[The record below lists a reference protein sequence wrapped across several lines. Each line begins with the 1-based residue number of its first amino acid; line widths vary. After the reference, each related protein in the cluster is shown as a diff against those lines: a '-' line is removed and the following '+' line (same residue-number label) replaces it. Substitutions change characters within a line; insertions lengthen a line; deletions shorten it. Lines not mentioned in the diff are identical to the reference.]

1 MSGID
6 ARSGQPM
13 TRRLYHEDAYLRRF
27 EAEVTAVTAWKGRPA
42 VILDRTAFY
51 PEAGGQLGDRG
62 TLGGVAVVDTQET
75 DDGIV
80 HVVDLGHGPSAGLG
94 AGLGPDLGADPGAGL
109 GPGGPLP
116 AAGAVV
122 TGELDWARRRQH
134 MAQHT
139 AQHLL
144 SGALLDR
151 AAAPTASARLG
162 ERALTIDAAR
172 DRIPDAELAAAE
184 DLANDL
190 IDDDLEIR
198 AWFPPAGE
206 LAGLRLRRDP
216 KVDADVRVVAIG
228 EFDLSPC
235 GGTHCARTSQLG
247 AIRIV
252 SAERY
257 KGMTRV
263 TFTAARRGRAE
274 LFSRDQVLRGLATQF
289 SCGPAEVPQA
299 IDKLRRDAE
308 AWGAE
313 LTALRGRL
321 AGMLARELLA
331 GPATAGPTAGP
342 AGPIVA
348 SLPGDAELLR
358 GVGAKLIAAG
368 RDAVLCAPDADGS
381 TIVLLRAPGSALDCG
396 ALWKRLAAEVGG
408 RGGGRADRA
417 EGRLARPIDDW
428 PALVDRRSP

>member
-1 MSGID
+1 
-6 ARSGQPM
+6 M

-27 EAEVTAVTAWKGRPA
+27 EGEVLAVTAWKGRPA

-62 TLGGVAVVDTQET
+62 TLGGAAVVDTQE
-75 DDGIV
+75 DG
-80 HVVDLGHGPSAGLG
+80 G
-94 AGLGPDLGADPGAGL
+94 AILHIMEGEP
-109 GPGGPLP
+109 P

-122 TGELDWARRRQH
+122 AGELDWARRRQH

-162 ERALTIDAAR
+162 ETALTIDAAR
-172 DRIPDAELAAAE
+172 DRIPEAELAAAE

-190 IDDDLEIR
+190 IDDDLAIR
-198 AWFPPAGE
+198 AWFPSAEE
-206 LAGLRLRRDP
+206 LAALKLRRDP
-216 KVDADVRVVAIG
+216 KVDANVRVVAIG

-247 AIRIV
+247 AIRIA

-274 LFSRDQVLRGLATQF
+274 LFSRDGVLRGLAAQF

-299 IDKLRRDAE
+299 IEKLRRDAE
-308 AWGAE
+308 AAGAE

-321 AGMLARELLA
+321 AGMLAHQLLTGGVAVA
-331 GPATAGPTAGP
+331 GTATGGAVAGTATSA
-342 AGPIVA
+342 AGAGAIVA

-358 GVGAKLIAAG
+358 GVGAKLVAAG
-368 RDAVLCAPDADGS
+368 RDAVLCAPDADGC
-381 TIVLLRAPGSALDCG
+381 TVVLFRAPGSTLDCG
-396 ALWKRLAAEVGG
+396 ALWKRLSAEMGG
-408 RGGGRADRA
+408 RGGGRSDRA
-417 EGRLARPIDDW
+417 EGRLARSIEDW
-428 PALVDRRSP
+428 PALVERLA

>member
-1 MSGID
+1 
-6 ARSGQPM
+6 M

-27 EAEVTAVTAWKGRPA
+27 EGEVLAVTAWQGKPA

-62 TLGGVAVVDTQET
+62 RLGDAAVVDTQEEN
-75 DDGIV
+75 GAIL
-80 HVVDLGHGPSAGLG
+80 HVLEGEP
-94 AGLGPDLGADPGAGL
+94 
-109 GPGGPLP
+109 P
-116 AAGAVV
+116 AVGSRAL
-122 TGELDWARRRQH
+122 GELDWARRRQH

-139 AQHLL
+139 AQHVL

-151 AAAPTASARLG
+151 ARAPTASARLG
-162 ERALTIDAAR
+162 ESALTIDAAR
-172 DRIPDAELAAAE
+172 DRIPEAELAAAE

-190 IDDDLEIR
+190 IDDDLPIR
-198 AWFPPAGE
+198 TWFPSAEE
-206 LAGLRLRRDP
+206 LAGLSLRRDP
-216 KVDADVRVVAIG
+216 KVDADIRVVAIG
-228 EFDLSPC
+228 EFDFSPC
-235 GGTHCARTSQLG
+235 GGTHCTRTSQLG
-247 AIRIV
+247 AIRIA

-299 IDKLRRDAE
+299 IDKLRRDAD
-308 AWGAE
+308 AAGAE

-331 GPATAGPTAGP
+331 GAGAGASASTGG

-358 GVGAKLIAAG
+358 GVGAKLVAAG
-368 RDAVLCAPDADGS
+368 RDAVLCAPDAEGS
-381 TIVLLRAPGSALDCG
+381 TVVLFRAPGSALDCG

-417 EGRLARPIDDW
+417 EGRLARPIEDW
-428 PALVDRRSP
+428 AALVERLAI